1 METVRSPAGRGLIRP
16 VRGEFVTDLLGAD
29 DAAVVWRKG
38 HDHDLHTM
46 AAMTQAIAEEF
57 IVRET
62 CAVPYLY
69 RYLVPVLP
77 ETPQATEFLEGV
89 FEEEASLG
97 GRGDIVLIGRRI
109 VASL

>member
-1 METVRSPAGRGLIRP
+1 
-16 VRGEFVTDLLGAD
+16 
-29 DAAVVWRKG
+29 
-38 HDHDLHTM
+38 M